1 MTIIHLKHGKP
12 EADRAEDDARGRGIV
27 AISEPPSSSI
37 VDGPRS
43 DEGKGRLRGRRAVGL
58 VADATDRGRP
68 RPGSRMAPPAPPI
81 PASAGR

>member
-37 VDGPRS
+37 VDRPRS
-43 DEGKGRLRGRRAVGL
+43 DEGKGRLR
-58 VADATDRGRP
+58 
-68 RPGSRMAPPAPPI
+68 
-81 PASAGR
+81 